1 MFEFALEGK
10 DESMNHSDIEKLKKF
25 QAPVLEE
32 LGALE
37 RSIEESLECDIPLA
51 SDVCSYLKEG
61 RGKRIRPTVLFLAA
75 RSLGGSKDDLVTSG
89 MAIELIHTATL
100 IHDDILDGHD
110 FRRNRPT
117 VYARWGTKTAT
128 IIGDFLYTKAFSSLA
143 DARLFEVMDILAK
156 VTNTICVGEIL
167 QLEQRNNLDLN
178 EQNYIDIISKKTAS
192 LFSASCE
199 CGAVLAGE
207 KNGNREI
214 YSDFGMNIGLAF
226 QITDDIFDYIA
237 DEEAIGK
244 PVGSDFSDGRFTL
257 PFIKAFVNAPNAAQ
271 KKIEELVGVDQRR
284 QSKWPEI
291 VSFVKDYG
299 GVEYSIE
306 MARGFG
312 TRAKGFLSRI
322 KPSLERDALAMAAD
336 YIVERVNGF

>member
-1 MFEFALEGK
+1 
-10 DESMNHSDIEKLKKF
+10 
-25 QAPVLEE
+25 
-32 LGALE
+32 
-37 RSIEESLECDIPLA
+37 
-51 SDVCSYLKEG
+51 
-61 RGKRIRPTVLFLAA
+61 
-75 RSLGGSKDDLVTSG
+75 